1 MAQKQPRLT
10 SMLSQPII
18 TDNFMP
24 YQSAL
29 MTIGTGALSTS
40 ITFTIPPNT
49 QRVTYKFANTGTKAA
64 YVCVS
69 SSTGPN
75 GIVAAVASSSTP
87 QPTSTL
93 LSISTCDCIPGG
105 AILTQDY
112 LGGYDTVSGISASG
126 NNTSL
131 EITVGGGQ

>member
-1 MAQKQPRLT
+1 MKQPRLT

-24 YQSAL
+24 YQSAQL
-29 MTIGTGALSTS
+29 VIGTGALSVNM
-40 ITFTIPPNT
+40 TFTVPANT

-64 YVCVS
+64 YVSVS
-69 SSTGPN
+69 NSTGPN
-75 GIVAAVASSSTP
+75 GIIAAVISTATP

-93 LSISTCDCIPGG
+93 VSTSICDCIPGG

-112 LGGYDTVSGISASG
+112 LGGCDTISAICASG
-126 NNTSL
+126 NNTTL
-131 EITVGGGQ
+131 EITAGGGQ

>member
-1 MAQKQPRLT
+1 MTQKPPRLT

-24 YQSAL
+24 YQSAQIV
-29 MTIGTGALSTS
+29 IGTGNMAVNL
-40 ITFTIPPNT
+40 TFTVATNT

-64 YVCVS
+64 YVSVGPLASVVS
-69 SSTGPN
+69 
-75 GIVAAVASSSTP
+75 AVASTSTP

-93 LSISTCDCIPGG
+93 ISYSICDCIPGG

-112 LGGYDTVSGISASG
+112 LGGSDTVSAICASG
-126 NNTSL
+126 NNTTL

>member
-24 YQSAL
+24 YQSAVL
-29 MTIGTGALSTS
+29 AIGTGSLSTS
-40 ITFTIPPNT
+40 LTFTVGTNT
-49 QRVTYKFANTGTKAA
+49 QRVTYKFANTGTKPA
-64 YVCVS
+64 YVSVS
-69 SSTGPN
+69 NSSNIIPAT
-75 GIVAAVASSSTP
+75 VSTATP

-93 LSISTCDCIPGG
+93 ISQSVCDCIPGG

-112 LGGYDTVSGISASG
+112 LGGFDTISAICKSG
-126 NNTSL
+126 DNTTL
-131 EITVGGGQ
+131 EISAGGGQ